1 MRNLYL
7 AYVATWLIHGLYL
20 VVLAR
25 GFARVRREFEDLK
38 KD

>member
-7 AYVATWLIHGLYL
+7 AYAVTWFIHALYL

-25 GFARVRREFEDLK
+25 RFGRMRREFEEMK
-38 KD
+38 RR